1 MGTHPIFESDFDCLT
16 DGTDLKYQWPALRTL
31 INLPS
36 LSLSLTSSR
45 TLAKSRFP
53 HGLTRSKP
61 PPTRSSLP
69 TTLTGTTSDVP
80 PWLATCT
87 CAETPELVLSVK
99 FMEDPRTT
107 DVLLTTSTSLTE
119 TSSENA
125 SSPSNRS
132 KWSKKSDFRGRVIT
146 PTGRRDMDRVAAT
159 VAKAAAEAALAIQQ

>member
-1 MGTHPIFESDFDCLT
+1 MG
-16 DGTDLKYQWPALRTL
+16 LRTL

-69 TTLTGTTSDVP
+69 TTRTGTTSDVHL
-80 PWLATCT
+80 WLATCT

-107 DVLLTTSTSLTE
+107 DVLLATSTSLTE
-119 TSSENA
+119 TSSEIVF
-125 SSPSNRS
+125 SPSNRS
-132 KWSKKSDFRGRVIT
+132 KWSKNRTSEDATSPPLDVVIW
-146 PTGRRDMDRVAAT
+146 T
-159 VAKAAAEAALAIQQ
+159 VSLQPLPRLPLKLLLLSNNKQ

>member
-87 CAETPELVLSVK
+87 CAET
-99 FMEDPRTT
+99 
-107 DVLLTTSTSLTE
+107 
-119 TSSENA
+119 SSENA

-132 KWSKKSDFRGRVIT
+132 KWSKNPTSEDASSPPLDVVIW
-146 PTGRRDMDRVAAT
+146 T
-159 VAKAAAEAALAIQQ
+159 VSLQPLPRLPLKLLLLSNNKQ